1 MTSERKLERVETP
14 TPQQGFLGAGHI
26 ARALI
31 RGDFENTDPFII
43 LMDDRI
49 VVPPGDPVGA
59 PHPHAGLE
67 TVSLILDGK
76 LGEGVHAVEAGDFEL
91 MTAGGGVIHTESM
104 EPGTKLRVLQMWLT
118 LPRKDRWAAPRL
130 QRLRL
135 DRVPKHVADGEEIR
149 VYSGSFAGV
158 TSPVQNYVPLTVADI
173 RLRPG
178 ALTRQMLPGAHTS
191 LLYIIEGSLEVG
203 EEGRSL
209 SEDQMGWLAKT
220 IEDSEAAVL
229 LKGGPEGARLVLYSA
244 PPQHESIASYGPF
257 IGNRQ
262 QDIIRLYNE
271 YHQGKMKHISTVE
284 DIVNF

>member
-43 LMDDRI
+43 LMDDRV

>member
-1 MTSERKLERVETP
+1 MISERKLESVETP
-14 TPQQGFLGAGHI
+14 NPHQGFLGAGHI

-31 RGDFENTDPFII
+31 RNDFEKTDPFII

-67 TVSLILDGK
+67 TVSLILGGK
-76 LGEGVHAVEAGDFEL
+76 LGEGSHAAEAGDFEL
-91 MTAGGGVIHTESM
+91 MTAGSGVIHTESM

-130 QRLRL
+130 QRLHL
-135 DRVPKHVADGEEIR
+135 DSVPKYVADGQEIR

-173 RLRPG
+173 WLQPG
-178 ALTRQMLPGAHTS
+178 ALTRQMLPGSHTS
-191 LLYIIEGSLEVG
+191 FLYMIEGSLEVG
-203 EEGRSL
+203 EEGKSL

-220 IEDSEAAVL
+220 TEDSDAALL
-229 LKGGPEGARLVLYSA
+229 LKGGPKGARVVLYSA

-262 QDIIRLYNE
+262 RDIIRLYDE

-284 DIVNF
+284 DVVDF

>member
-220 IEDSEAAVL
+220 TEDSEAAVL
-229 LKGGPEGARLVLYSA
+229 LKGGPAGARLVLYSA

-262 QDIIRLYNE
+262 QDIIRLYDE

>member
-1 MTSERKLERVETP
+1 
-14 TPQQGFLGAGHI
+14 
-26 ARALI
+26 
-31 RGDFENTDPFII
+31 
-43 LMDDRI
+43 
-49 VVPPGDPVGA
+49 
-59 PHPHAGLE
+59 
-67 TVSLILDGK
+67 
-76 LGEGVHAVEAGDFEL
+76 
-91 MTAGGGVIHTESM
+91 
-104 EPGTKLRVLQMWLT
+104 MWLT

-220 IEDSEAAVL
+220 TEDSEAAVL